1 MGQRMIPSAVPAVA
15 NIAVI
20 GGGYSGMAAAVRVT
34 ELGGRATVFEAG
46 RVLGGRARRVE
57 YQGQTLD
64 NGQHILSG
72 AYRQLLRL
80 MDVVGVSGRSWERH
94 PLNLTIAPGFALRA
108 PLLPAPMH
116 MVWALLT
123 AKGLIWGDRWR
134 AARFMSSLK
143 QRSFEVPPSLT
154 VQELLEQYRQT
165 KALIDYLWQP
175 LTISALNTPIAVASA
190 QVFVNVLRDSLRGE
204 REASDLLLP
213 KVDLSALF
221 PEPASRWLAEH
232 GGETLLGTAV
242 TSLSVSDHDV
252 SVDAGGGQWSFD
264 AAIVAVAPHQRH
276 ILCPDIFVQP
286 AKPMEY
292 EPIVT
297 IYFGFETEQRLPLPM
312 LGQAHGT
319 VQWFF
324 DRRQL
329 SDAPGSKELVIA
341 AVIST
346 SGPHEALPHDAL
358 VDVVLSE
365 LSHHMPG
372 LPARKWQKVIHEK
385 FATFSCTPDVTR
397 LPCQTPHARLHLAGD
412 DIINPDRLYPAT
424 LEGAVRNG
432 IAAAEA
438 AVGSARH
445 PAPTST

>member
-1 MGQRMIPSAVPAVA
+1 VGQRVIKSAVPAAA

-57 YQGQTLD
+57 YHGRTLD

-72 AYRQLLRL
+72 AYRQLLRV
-80 MDVVGVSGRSWERH
+80 MDVVGVSGRSWERV
-94 PLNLTIAPGFALRA
+94 PLNLTIAPSFALRA

-116 MVWALLT
+116 MVGALLT
-123 AKGLIWGDRWR
+123 ARGIGWGDRWR
-134 AARFMSSLK
+134 AMRFMSSLK
-143 QRSFEVPPSLT
+143 QLSFVVPPSLS

-190 QVFVNVLRDSLRGE
+190 QVFVNVLRDALMGE

-221 PEPASRWLAEH
+221 PEPASRWLAQN
-232 GGETLLGTAV
+232 GGETLPGTMV
-242 TSLSVSDHDV
+242 TSLSVSGDEV
-252 SVDAGGGQWSFD
+252 RIDAGGGQWSFD

-286 AKPMEY
+286 GTPMEY

-297 IYFGFETEQRLPLPM
+297 IYIGFETERRLPLPM
-312 LGQAHGT
+312 LGQAQGT

-329 SDAPGSKELVIA
+329 SAAPDSKELVIA
-341 AVIST
+341 AVISA
-346 SGPHEALPHDAL
+346 SGPHEALSHDAL

-365 LSHHMPG
+365 LSRHMPG
-372 LPARKWQKVIHEK
+372 LPGHEWHKVIQEK
-385 FATFSCTPDVTR
+385 FATFSCTPDVAR
-397 LPCQTPHARLHLAGD
+397 LPCQTAHPRIQLAGD
-412 DIINPDRLYPAT
+412 DIINPERLYPAT

-438 AVGSARH
+438 AVRSVRH
-445 PAPTST
+445 SSPTST